1 MKISRMLVEVK
12 NLRKI
17 KRTIIIISSSNNS
30 QKLNHSL
37 QLLLFKVLKI
47 NLSNKHL
54 NKFQRVRSSNNLKTI
69 KRWQR
74 RQLIRPKKKLKNN
87 KLN

>member
-1 MKISRMLVEVK
+1 MLVQVK

-17 KRTIIIISSSNNS
+17 KRTIIISSSNNS
-30 QKLNHSL
+30 QKLNHS
-37 QLLLFKVLKI
+37 QQSLLFKVLNI
-47 NLSNKHL
+47 NLSNKYL
-54 NKFQRVRSSNNLKTI
+54 NKIQRVRSSNNLKTI

-74 RQLIRPKKKLKNN
+74 RQLIRQKKKLKNS

>member
-1 MKISRMLVEVK
+1 VLVK

-17 KRTIIIISSSNNS
+17 KRTIIISSSNNS
-30 QKLNHSL
+30 KKPNHSL
-37 QLLLFKVLKI
+37 QSLLFKVLKI

-54 NKFQRVRSSNNLKTI
+54 NKIQRVRSSNNLKTI

-74 RQLIRPKKKLKNN
+74 RQLIRPKKKLKKS
-87 KLN
+87 KLK